1 MLEFTKKYSIKEIDD
16 LKDFI
21 TVTYI
26 LIDDI
31 YQEITPTHIKERRNI
46 NDSILSDSEIITIGI
61 VGELLTIDSEKA
73 WFGFC
78 RKNLRDLFPKFCDRT
93 RFNRTRRGLH
103 AVIDEIRRE
112 LTSILGY
119 QSHSV
124 RVIDSIP
131 IPVCKFGRAHFHKT
145 FKVNASY
152 GYCASKKETYYGFKL
167 HAITTVDGFITDFV
181 LTPANV
187 DDREAIWELV
197 DTYKSITIIGD
208 KGYINKYLSP
218 DLEVEKGIQLIFMKR
233 NNCKDPYPKWLR
245 QYIFKIRRRIET
257 TFSQLTEQLN
267 INKVLAKSLW
277 GLITRLRTKVLAHNL
292 CYCINRILGKDINL
306 GQIKE
311 LIFG

>member
-1 MLEFTKKYSIKEIDD
+1 MLEFTKQYNIKEIGD

-31 YQEITPTHIKERRNI
+31 YQRITPTHIKKRRNI

-73 WFGFC
+73 WLGFC

-103 AVIDEIRRE
+103 AVIDEIRKE
-112 LTSILGY
+112 LTSLLGY
-119 QSHSV
+119 QSQSV

-145 FKVNASY
+145 FKVDATY
-152 GYCASKKETYYGFKL
+152 GYCASKKETYYGFKF
-167 HAITTVDGFITDFV
+167 HAITTLDGFITDFV

-197 DTYKSITIIGD
+197 DTYKNMIVIGD
-208 KGYINKYLSP
+208 KGYINKYLTP
-218 DLEVEKGIQLIFMKR
+218 DLQAEKGIQLIFMKR
-233 NNCKDPYPKWLR
+233 DNSKAPYPKWLR
-245 QYIFKIRRRIET
+245 QYIFKLRRRIET

-277 GLITRLRTKVLAHNL
+277 GHMTRLRTKVLAHNL
-292 CYCINRILGKDINL
+292 CYCINRLLGKDIDL
-306 GQIKE
+306 GHIKE